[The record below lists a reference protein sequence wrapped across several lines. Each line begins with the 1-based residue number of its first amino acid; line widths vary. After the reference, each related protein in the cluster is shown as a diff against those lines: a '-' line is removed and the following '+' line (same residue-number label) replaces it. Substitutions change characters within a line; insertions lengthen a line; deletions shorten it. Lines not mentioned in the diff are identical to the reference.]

1 MNRCTQASDGAVGLG
16 MLSAPWRP
24 HWQSRALRLI
34 LRARSAVASLP
45 VAESGSDSPSLA
57 VTRTRCQ

>member
-24 HWQSRALRLI
+24 HWQSRALI